1 MALGSLFRWLNDWV
15 CLSSNIPSKKVGGGG
30 CKKLKHVICS
40 AFLRVIILIFEY
52 FL

>member
-1 MALGSLFRWLNDWV
+1 MIGYVLAQIFLAKRW
-15 CLSSNIPSKKVGGGG
+15 GGGG